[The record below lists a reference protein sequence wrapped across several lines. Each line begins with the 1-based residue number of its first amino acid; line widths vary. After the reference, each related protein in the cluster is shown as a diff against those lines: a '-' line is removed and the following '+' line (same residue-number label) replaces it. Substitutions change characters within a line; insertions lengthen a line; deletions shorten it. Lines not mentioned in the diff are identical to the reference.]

1 MPDQTHV
8 ARALFR
14 SLLRSTNNK
23 TLKKSTFSFA
33 LFRPV
38 DRLLQIIAQDEF
50 GSTIE
55 ASALKP
61 RNVEGTRKMITTLF
75 RHGEKA
81 VTKYENET
89 GEKVDFLDTGFE
101 LLKHIGSYT
110 KFVETMVRM
119 YFENIVA
126 LFFLFFS
133 VLL

>member
-1 MPDQTHV
+1 MVDPNSSCAIICSNLSTGLNNAKEKVDFLSILLFV
-8 ARALFR
+8 DLNRLRNNARA
-14 SLLRSTNNK
+14 
-23 TLKKSTFSFA
+23 
-33 LFRPV
+33 
-38 DRLLQIIAQDEF
+38 
-50 GSTIE
+50 
-55 ASALKP
+55 